1 MNKWLEYHEAVER
14 RIMEMMRPDAP
25 NPMYEQG
32 WQDYTQGRYREAA
45 GQFADSARVY
55 EEAGAADG
63 LNYART
69 LYALGELYLLWE
81 EEDEFSDSDGV
92 KSLSEKARKAYC
104 DARDIYERHDL
115 TDQQQ
120 IELSFLYDQ
129 IALED
134 LSKEKYADTLSWY
147 QKSREI
153 RERVLGA
160 GHAYT
165 AESYNDIGNMYYVHN
180 DYDAALEWYFKAH
193 AVNERVLGR
202 AHPQT
207 ALDCGNIAY
216 TYKDKGDYAAALKWK
231 LLRYRLMLEYG
242 EDPEDI
248 ELETKQMYDLYQKIN
263 PRKWFQRPK
272 PQPFNDWL
280 YEQLSGQ
287 PD

>member
-1 MNKWLEYHEAVER
+1 MNKWLEYHEAMER
-14 RIMEMMRPDAP
+14 RIMEMMRPEAP
-25 NPMYEQG
+25 NPAYERG
-32 WQDYTQGRYREAA
+32 WQDYTQGKYREAA
-45 GQFADSARVY
+45 GQFADSARMY
-55 EEAGAADG
+55 EEAGASDS
-63 LNYART
+63 LDYART

-81 EEDEFSDSDGV
+81 EEDEFSDPEGV
-92 KSLSEKARKAYC
+92 KSLPEKARRAYC

-115 TDQQQ
+115 TDEQQL
-120 IELSFLYDQ
+120 ELSFLYDR
-129 IALED
+129 IADHDRFE
-134 LSKEKYADTLSWY
+134 KKYADALSLY

-160 GHAYT
+160 EHAYT
-165 AESYNDIGNMYYVHN
+165 AESCHDIGNMYYALN

-216 TYKDKGDYAAALKWK
+216 TYKDKGDYAAAMEWR
-231 LLRYRLMLEYG
+231 LRSYRLMLEYG
-242 EDPEDI
+242 EDPEDL
-248 ELETKQMYDLYQKIN
+248 ELETKQMYDLYQKMY

-272 PQPFNDWL
+272 PRPFNDWL